1 MKSLRIICDK
11 KRSTIQWMK
20 KTQLQLNLSP
30 VKTKATQTWTC
41 GCLLLECGTH
51 SGVGVESA
59 SRGIEDRTASVVSIT
74 SRACRKLG
82 RCQRTARRFT
92 TVAVDFAQFASIF
105 IQLSVLDDVDRL
117 LRDDQAPCRR
127 PTRQQVSGNLLF
139 FSISA
144 SFSYRLDRS
153 FTLVC
158 VFVPKFRS
166 LRAAIEVAEQP
177 PNKCCRYSSFLG
189 NRWKLARSFRC
200 LSYLLQ
206 RTAQWKTVFRV
217 AVQLGWPCP
226 ARYPLDR
233 RALQEP
239 WNRTINSEGRHEKWT
254 CLTKIS
260 HMWSIQRVA
269 SPADVYLSWI
279 FCAIDAT
286 DQHK

>member
-1 MKSLRIICDK
+1 MHMKCLRIICYK
-11 KRSTIQWMK
+11 ERSTIQWMK
-20 KTQLQLNLSP
+20 RTQLQLNLSP

-59 SRGIEDRTASVVSIT
+59 SRGIEDRTASVSIT

-92 TVAVDFAQFASIF
+92 TVAVDFAQFARIF

-158 VFVPKFRS
+158 AFVQNSAVFGQRLKSQSSHQANVVDIPRS
-166 LRAAIEVAEQP
+166 SETDE
-177 PNKCCRYSSFLG
+177 
-189 NRWKLARSFRC
+189 
-200 LSYLLQ
+200 
-206 RTAQWKTVFRV
+206 
-217 AVQLGWPCP
+217 
-226 ARYPLDR
+226 
-233 RALQEP
+233 
-239 WNRTINSEGRHEKWT
+239 NSRDPFGA
-254 CLTKIS
+254 CLTCCS
-260 HMWSIQRVA
+260 ELRNGRPFSA
-269 SPADVYLSWI
+269 SPSNSVDRVTH
-279 FCAIDAT
+279 AICSIVAPFKSLGT
-286 DQHK
+286 GQ